1 MRRRH
6 FITLL
11 CATATI
17 LCLAGSGAQP
27 QPSKTYRIGYL
38 ALAKI
43 PHLIEAFQ
51 DGLRKFGYVEG
62 QNQKTEY
69 RFLQGGSATLDALAV
84 ELVRLSPDLIV
95 TVGTPPAIAAK
106 RATTTIPI
114 VMATVGDPTGTGI
127 VASLGHPGG
136 NVTGVTLYSSEL
148 SGKRVDVLRQAV
160 PGIARIAVL
169 GNGSSPL
176 TQLLWQQTQM
186 AAQSARLDGRLF
198 MVQEPSELSA
208 AFEAMVHD
216 GANGVVVL
224 SDSLFNSARRTII
237 ALATT
242 HRLPAVYE
250 AREFVVDGGLIS
262 YGPNIT
268 EMSRRSAAVV
278 DKILKGAKPADVP
291 IEQPTEFELVIN
303 LKTAKALGLTLPH
316 NLLVLADEV
325 IE

>member
-1 MRRRH
+1 MRRRE

-11 CATATI
+11 CATAAM
-17 LCLAGSGAQP
+17 LGLVLSRAQP
-27 QPSKTYRIGYL
+27 QSSKTYRIGYL

-43 PHLIEAFQ
+43 PHLLEALQ

-62 QNQKTEY
+62 ENLKTEY
-69 RFLQGGSATLDALAV
+69 RVLQGGSATLDALAA
-84 ELVRLSPDLIV
+84 ELVRLSPDLII

-114 VMATVGDPTGTGI
+114 VMATVGDPIGVGM

-148 SGKRVDVLRQAV
+148 SGKRVEVLKQAV

-176 TQLLWQQTQM
+176 TQLTWQQTQM
-186 AAQSARLDGRLF
+186 ATQSARLDARLF
-198 MVQEPSELSA
+198 TAQEPGELSA
-208 AFEAMVHD
+208 AFEAMVQD

-237 ALATT
+237 ALAAT

-250 AREFVVDGGLIS
+250 AREFAADGGLIS

-278 DKILKGAKPADVP
+278 DKILKGASPADVP

-303 LKTAKALGLTLPH
+303 LKTAKALGLTVPH

>member
-1 MRRRH
+1 M
-6 FITLL
+6 
-11 CATATI
+11 
-17 LCLAGSGAQP
+17 LCLLLSRAQS
-27 QPSKTYRIGYL
+27 QSSKTYRIGYL
-38 ALAKI
+38 ALVKI
-43 PHLIEAFQ
+43 PHLIEALQ

-62 QNQKTEY
+62 ENLKTEY
-69 RFLQGGSATLDALAV
+69 RVLQGGSATLDALAA

-95 TVGTPPAIAAK
+95 TVGTPPALAAK

-114 VMATVGDPTGTGI
+114 VMATVGDPAGLGI

-148 SGKRVDVLRQAV
+148 SGKRVEVLKQAV

-186 AAQSARLDGRLF
+186 AAQLARLDARLF
-198 MVQEPSELSA
+198 TVQEPGELSA
-208 AFEAMVHD
+208 AFETMVQD
-216 GANGVVVL
+216 GANGVVIL
-224 SDSLFNSARRTII
+224 SDSVFNSVRRTII

-262 YGPNIT
+262 YGPNIA

-278 DKILKGAKPADVP
+278 NKVLKGAKPADVP

-303 LKTAKALGLTLPH
+303 LRTAKALDLIVPH

>member
-1 MRRRH
+1 MDGDDSISA
-6 FITLL
+6 F
-11 CATATI
+11 ADQFS
-17 LCLAGSGAQP
+17 SGFCV
-27 QPSKTYRIGYL
+27 G
-38 ALAKI
+38 
-43 PHLIEAFQ
+43 
-51 DGLRKFGYVEG
+51 
-62 QNQKTEY
+62 
-69 RFLQGGSATLDALAV
+69 FLVGATLDALAA

-95 TVGTPPAIAAK
+95 TVGTPPALAAK

-114 VMATVGDPTGTGI
+114 VMATVGDPAGLGI

-148 SGKRVDVLRQAV
+148 SGKRVEVLKQAV

-169 GNGSSPL
+169 GNGSSLL

-186 AAQSARLDGRLF
+186 AAQLARLDARLF
-198 MVQEPSELSA
+198 TVQEPGELTA
-208 AFEAMVHD
+208 AFETMVQD
-216 GANGVVVL
+216 GANGVVIL
-224 SDSLFNSARRTII
+224 SDSVFNSVRRTII

-250 AREFVVDGGLIS
+250 AREFVLDGGLIS
-262 YGPNIT
+262 YSPNIA

-278 DKILKGAKPADVP
+278 NKVLKGAKPADVP

-303 LKTAKALGLTLPH
+303 LRTAKALDLIVPH

>member
-1 MRRRH
+1 MRRRE

-11 CATATI
+11 CTTAGM
-17 LCLAGSGAQP
+17 LCLLRSRAQP
-27 QPSKTYRIGYL
+27 QSSKTHRIGYL

-43 PHLIEAFQ
+43 PHLIEALQ

-62 QNQKTEY
+62 ENLKTEY
-69 RFLQGGSATLDALAV
+69 RILQGGSATLDALAA

-95 TVGTPPAIAAK
+95 TVGTPPALAAK

-114 VMATVGDPTGTGI
+114 VMATVGDPAGLGI

-148 SGKRVDVLRQAV
+148 SGKRVEVLKQAV

-186 AAQSARLDGRLF
+186 AAQLARLDARLF
-198 MVQEPSELSA
+198 TVQEPGELSA
-208 AFEAMVHD
+208 AFETMVQD
-216 GANGVVVL
+216 GANGVVIL
-224 SDSLFNSARRTII
+224 SDSVFNSVRRTII

-262 YGPNIT
+262 YGPNIA

-278 DKILKGAKPADVP
+278 DKIFKGAKPADVP

-303 LKTAKALGLTLPH
+303 LRTAKELDLIVPH

>member
-1 MRRRH
+1 MRRRE

-11 CATATI
+11 CTTGGM
-17 LCLAGSGAQP
+17 LCLLLSRAQS
-27 QPSKTYRIGYL
+27 QSSKTYRIGYL
-38 ALAKI
+38 ALVKI
-43 PHLIEAFQ
+43 PHLIEALQ

-62 QNQKTEY
+62 ENLKTEY
-69 RFLQGGSATLDALAV
+69 RVLQGGSATLDALAA

-95 TVGTPPAIAAK
+95 TVGTPPALAAK

-114 VMATVGDPTGTGI
+114 VMATVGDPAGLGI

-148 SGKRVDVLRQAV
+148 SGKRVEVLKQAV

-186 AAQSARLDGRLF
+186 AAQLARLDARLF
-198 MVQEPSELSA
+198 TVQEPGELSA
-208 AFEAMVHD
+208 AFKTMVQD
-216 GANGVVVL
+216 GANGVVIL
-224 SDSLFNSARRTII
+224 SDSVFNSVRRAII
-237 ALATT
+237 ALAM

-250 AREFVVDGGLIS
+250 AREFVLDGGLIS
-262 YGPNIT
+262 YGPNIA

-278 DKILKGAKPADVP
+278 NKVLKGAKPADVP

-303 LKTAKALGLTLPH
+303 LRTAKALDLIVPH

>member
-1 MRRRH
+1 MRRRE

-11 CATATI
+11 CTTGGM
-17 LCLAGSGAQP
+17 LCLLLSRAQS
-27 QPSKTYRIGYL
+27 QSSKTYRIGYL
-38 ALAKI
+38 ALVKI
-43 PHLIEAFQ
+43 PHLIEALQ

-62 QNQKTEY
+62 ENLKTEY
-69 RFLQGGSATLDALAV
+69 RVLQGGSATLDALAA

-95 TVGTPPAIAAK
+95 TVGTPPALAAK

-114 VMATVGDPTGTGI
+114 VMATVGDPAGLGI

-148 SGKRVDVLRQAV
+148 SGKRVEVLKQAV

-186 AAQSARLDGRLF
+186 AAQLARLDARLF
-198 MVQEPSELSA
+198 TVQEPGELSA
-208 AFEAMVHD
+208 AFETMVQD
-216 GANGVVVL
+216 GANGVVIL
-224 SDSLFNSARRTII
+224 SDSVFNSVRRTII

-262 YGPNIT
+262 YGPNIA

-278 DKILKGAKPADVP
+278 NKVLKGAKPADVP

-303 LKTAKALGLTLPH
+303 LRTAKALDLIVPH

>member
-1 MRRRH
+1 M
-6 FITLL
+6 
-11 CATATI
+11 
-17 LCLAGSGAQP
+17 LCLLLSRAQS
-27 QPSKTYRIGYL
+27 QSSKTYRIGYL
-38 ALAKI
+38 ALVKI
-43 PHLIEAFQ
+43 PHLIEALQ

-62 QNQKTEY
+62 ENLKTEY
-69 RFLQGGSATLDALAV
+69 RVLQGGSATLDALAA

-95 TVGTPPAIAAK
+95 TVGTPPALAAK

-114 VMATVGDPTGTGI
+114 VMATVGDPAGLGI

-148 SGKRVDVLRQAV
+148 SGKRVEVLKQAV

-186 AAQSARLDGRLF
+186 AAQLARLDARLF
-198 MVQEPSELSA
+198 TVQEPGELSA
-208 AFEAMVHD
+208 AFKTMVQD
-216 GANGVVVL
+216 GANGVVIL
-224 SDSLFNSARRTII
+224 SDSVFNSVRRTII

-250 AREFVVDGGLIS
+250 AREFVLDGGLIS
-262 YGPNIT
+262 YGPNIA

-278 DKILKGAKPADVP
+278 NKVLKGAKPADVP

-303 LKTAKALGLTLPH
+303 LRTAKALDLIVPH